1 HAMQKKKN
9 TYYVETNHIPMN
21 TFKELME
28 FIANSGVELFSAPG
42 TQFSYSN
49 DAYALLGAII
59 ERVSDM
65 PYEEYIQNNIIKPAG
80 MKHSHF
86 TIEAYR
92 GYDNISICYEEEDKE
107 TEQVYATQEWW
118 DAPSMRATG
127 FLKSTAKE
135 IGRASCRERE
145 SPWAAEVTGRRTD
158 R

>member
-1 HAMQKKKN
+1 LPEFRIGTNQDFKRITIHHSMTHSSGISPLPSLDHAMQKKKN

-65 PYEEYIQNNIIKPAG
+65 PYEEYI
-80 MKHSHF
+80 
-86 TIEAYR
+86 
-92 GYDNISICYEEEDKE
+92 
-107 TEQVYATQEWW
+107 
-118 DAPSMRATG
+118 
-127 FLKSTAKE
+127 
-135 IGRASCRERE
+135 
-145 SPWAAEVTGRRTD
+145 
-158 R
+158 